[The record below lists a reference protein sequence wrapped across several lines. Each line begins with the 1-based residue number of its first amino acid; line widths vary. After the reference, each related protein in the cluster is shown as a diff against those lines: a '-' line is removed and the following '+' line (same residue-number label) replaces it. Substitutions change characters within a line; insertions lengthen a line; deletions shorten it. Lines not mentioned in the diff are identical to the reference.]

1 MGRKRLEEV
10 TLIFQRERIRFAG
23 SDTAILECKP
33 ENGEDGLPS
42 LVSTIVKCECQP
54 GEMVQSLS
62 YRFYGTWTTHE
73 KYGRQFHARTFVRT
87 QPHGR
92 LGVMRYLTQAPHV
105 GQKTACVLWDKFG
118 GDAVRILREQPD
130 VAVAAVDGSHF
141 SQAKAEEAAAYLAGE
156 QALEGTTIDL
166 MELFAGRGFPRNT
179 GKIAVEEFGNKA
191 AELIRR
197 NPYLL
202 MRFRGCGFLRCDQ
215 LYMDLGGDPA
225 KLKRQAL
232 CAWYA
237 IARDTNGDTWHDPA
251 TMERGLRE
259 LIAGAAVRPVDAVR
273 LGLRGRM
280 LARRRD
286 GKGKLWLAEGRKA
299 ANEATVAARVKDWLA
314 SPPAWPA
321 VADLDASDHQREK
334 AAEALVSPIAVITGG
349 PGTGKTYLSA
359 RIIGRISE
367 TVGLGKVAVAAP
379 TGKAAVRITEAMQG
393 YGINLRARTIHSLL
407 GVDSHSHSDGWGFK
421 HDENNPLDYT
431 YIIVDEASM
440 IDTDLAAALFRACGK
455 GTHLLLV
462 GDVGQLP
469 PVGHGA
475 PLRDLIAAGV
485 PCGELTEV
493 RRNSGAIVAACHQIR
508 RGGLFSPCPVLRPG
522 EGENLKLLPA
532 VSSAAAIEQI
542 VKTIRAVGSRGLA
555 NPIWDCQVIVAVN
568 ARSELSRKAINQR
581 LQNELNP
588 AGERVGGNPFRT
600 GDKIVCLKNGFYP
613 VVDDAPAGFNEA
625 AEDGKV
631 FVANGEQAAVKHVEH
646 RLSIVQLD
654 APMRLIKIPRGAQD
668 GDGDQDGAPGGQGS
682 SGDGDN
688 SDESADTGCQWDLA
702 YGISCHKSQ
711 GSEWPVVLVVL
722 DEYPG
727 ARMVCSREWLY
738 TAMSRAK
745 EACFL
750 VGKLSV
756 GHGMVARQAIRNR
769 KTFLVEQIKDGEE
782 AKS

>member
-130 VAVAAVDGSHF
+130 VAVAAVSGSHF
-141 SQAKAEEAAAYLAGE
+141 SQAKAEEAAAFLAGE

-191 AELIRR
+191 AELLRK

-215 LYMDLGGDPA
+215 LYQDLGGDPA

-237 IARDTNGDTWHDPA
+237 IARDTNGDTWHQPVA
-251 TMERGLRE
+251 VERGLRE
-259 LIAGAAVRPVDAVR
+259 MIAGATVRPVDAVR
-273 LGLRGRM
+273 LGLRGKM
-280 LARRRD
+280 LAGYRD
-286 GKGKLWLAEGRKA
+286 ERGGLWLADKRKA
-299 ANEATVAARVKDWLA
+299 DNEATVAARVKEWLA
-314 SPPAWPA
+314 SPPAWPP
-321 VADLDASDHQREK
+321 VHDIDASDHQREK
-334 AAEALVSPIAVITGG
+334 AAEALVAPIAVITGG

-359 RIIGRISE
+359 RVIGRIGD
-367 TVGLGKVAVAAP
+367 TAGLGKVAVAAP
-379 TGKAAVRITEAMQG
+379 TGKAAVRITEAMQR

-407 GVDSHSHSDGWGFK
+407 GVDSHSHGGGWSFK
-421 HDENNPLDYT
+421 HDENNPLDYA

-455 GTHLLLV
+455 GTHVLLV
-462 GDVGQLP
+462 GDTGQLP

-485 PCGELTEV
+485 PTGELTEI
-493 RRNSGAIVAACHQIR
+493 RRNSGAIVEACHKI
-508 RGGLFSPCPVLRPG
+508 RGGAQFSPCPVLRPG

-532 VSSAAAIEQI
+532 VSASAAIEQI
-542 VKTIRAVGSRGLA
+542 VKTIRAVGVRGLA
-555 NPIWDCQVIVAVN
+555 NPIWDCQVVVAVN

-588 AGERVGGNPFRT
+588 GGERVAGNPFRV

-613 VVDDAPAGFNEA
+613 VVDDAPAGFNES
-625 AEDGKV
+625 AEEGKV
-631 FVANGEQAAVKHVEH
+631 FVANGEQAEVKHVEH
-646 RLSIVQLD
+646 RLTIVQMD
-654 APMRLIKIPRGAQD
+654 APARLIKIPRGAGGSEENESGSQ
-668 GDGDQDGAPGGQGS
+668 GAG
-682 SGDGDN
+682 GDGDN

-702 YGISCHKSQ
+702 YGISCHKAQ

-738 TAMSRAK
+738 TALSRAK
-745 EACFL
+745 TACFL
-750 VGKLSV
+750 VGKLST
-756 GHGMVARQAIRNR
+756 GHAMIGRQAIRNR
-769 KTFLVEQIKDGEE
+769 KTFLVERIKEE
-782 AKS
+782 EKEASKP